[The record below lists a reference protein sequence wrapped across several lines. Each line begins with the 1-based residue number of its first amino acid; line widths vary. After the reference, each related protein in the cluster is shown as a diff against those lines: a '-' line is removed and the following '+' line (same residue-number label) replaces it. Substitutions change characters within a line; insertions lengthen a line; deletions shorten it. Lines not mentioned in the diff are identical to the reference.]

1 MDDTTR
7 DDYFRLLAL
16 FGVQT
21 HGLGELLRDGGSPAA
36 ALAAD
41 DARLAQLPPA
51 TQKLL
56 TLARHPN
63 KPDQIRERLLHERQ
77 LQERL
82 VRERLIRERLEFL
95 PLHDPRYPQAL
106 RDIPDPP
113 PWLFARGD
121 LGCLTRPSV
130 AMVGSRRASHAGLRA
145 ATEIAELL
153 AAAGYTVCSGL
164 ALGIDAAAHRGAL
177 RAGSTAAVLASG
189 IDRASPR
196 QHRGLLAEIEQ
207 RGCVVSELPPGT
219 SPSRWQFPRRNR
231 IISGLASAT
240 IIVEAALPSGSLNT
254 ATAALEQ
261 GREVFT
267 LPWSIYHA
275 RGAGCLYLLRDGATP
290 ITALDELA
298 DRFPGV
304 SATADGGAPEMQ
316 DCVSAAAETLF
327 NFLGDSAMSLELLGR
342 STGIDSASLL
352 VQLGELELAG
362 RVRCVDGTY
371 LRADHKSCQ
380 QKASC

>member
-7 DDYFRLLAL
+7 DDYFGLLAL
-16 FGVQT
+16 AGAQT
-21 HGLGELLRDGGSPAA
+21 HGLGELLRDCGSPAA

-41 DARLAQLPPA
+41 EARLAQLPPA

-56 TLARHPN
+56 TRALRPAGDGCDDRCKNHRN
-63 KPDQIRERLLHERQ
+63 NHCVKSEQIRARLAH
-77 LQERL
+77 
-82 VRERLIRERLEFL
+82 ERLEFL
-95 PLHDPRYPQAL
+95 PLHDPRYPSLL

-113 PWLFARGD
+113 PWLFVRGD
-121 LGCLTRPSV
+121 PACLSGPSV
-130 AMVGSRRASHAGLRA
+130 AIVGSRRASHAGLRA
-145 ATEIAELL
+145 ATEIARLL

-177 RAGSTAAVLASG
+177 HSGCTAAVLASG
-189 IDRASPR
+189 IDRASPLR
-196 QHRGLLAEIEQ
+196 HRGLLAEIEEQ
-207 RGCVVSELPPGT
+207 GCAVSELPPGT
-219 SPSRWQFPRRNR
+219 PPSRWQFPRRNR

-240 IIVEAALPSGSLNT
+240 IIVEAALPSGSLHT

-261 GREVFT
+261 GREVLT

-275 RGAGCLYLLRDGATP
+275 RGAGCLRLLRDGATP

-304 SATADGGAPEMQ
+304 SVTADRDAEACREPLSVG
-316 DCVSAAAETLF
+316 AAALLGL
-327 NFLGDSAMSLELLGR
+327 LGDGAMSLELLGR
-342 STGIDSASLL
+342 ATGRDSAALL
-352 VQLGELELAG
+352 VLLGELELAG

-380 QKASC
+380 